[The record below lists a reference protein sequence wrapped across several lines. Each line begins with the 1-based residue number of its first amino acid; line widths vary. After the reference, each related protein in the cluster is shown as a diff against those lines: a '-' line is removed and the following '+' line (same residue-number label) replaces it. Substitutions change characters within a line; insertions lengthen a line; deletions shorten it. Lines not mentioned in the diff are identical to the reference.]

1 MADLRNP
8 KGGCPWDLKQDY
20 QSIVPFTIEEVYEV
34 ADAIERQD
42 YSDLRDELGDL
53 LFQVVFYAQLASE
66 DGYFDLDDVIFSICE
81 KLERRHPHV
90 FKQQSKKTEEQAA
103 MTWENIKAQERQSK
117 SKDSSISLVD
127 DIPRVLP
134 ELKRAN
140 KIQSRVAKH
149 GFDWPDVSQV
159 WQKLEEESLEIKQAV
174 EAGDQQHIEEE
185 LGDLLFVC
193 VNLARH
199 YQVDADTALR
209 KANNKFCR
217 RFKYLESLAEKP
229 ISDYSL
235 EQLEAFWQASKNTE

>member
-8 KGGCPWDLKQDY
+8 EGGCPWDLKQDY
-20 QSIVPFTIEEVYEV
+20 HSIVPFTIEEVYEV

-66 DGYFDLDDVIFSICE
+66 DGYFDLDDVIVSICE

-90 FKQQSKKTEEQAA
+90 FKQQSKKTEEQVA